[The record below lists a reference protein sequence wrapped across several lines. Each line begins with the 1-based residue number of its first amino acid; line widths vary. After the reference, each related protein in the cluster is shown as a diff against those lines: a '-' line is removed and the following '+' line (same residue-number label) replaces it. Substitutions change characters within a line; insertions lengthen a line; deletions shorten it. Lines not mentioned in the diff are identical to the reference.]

1 MKNLKLYNKKD
12 LISIIKKM
20 GYDDRFGMY
29 QRDYGIRL
37 VAGLAGQ
44 VAFVD
49 IDDFKA
55 LNTKCGY
62 EQADR
67 KIKQAFRDIQKTHI
81 VFRFFSGDEI
91 IIFKQGGIDRKAL
104 ADCQKRIKF
113 TACIGTV
120 GTGTLLQVINKLSAT
135 VLRLKK
141 TGRKGEII

>member
-55 LNTKCGY
+55 LNTNLGY
-62 EQADR
+62 SRADR
-67 KIKQAFRDIQKTHI
+67 KIKQAFRKIQKNHI

-91 IIFKQGGIDRKAL
+91 IIFRQGGIDTKAL
-104 ADCQKRIKF
+104 LNCQKHLKF
-113 TACIGTV
+113 TAAIGTA
-120 GTGTLLQVINKLSAT
+120 GSNNLLQTINKLST
-135 VLRLKK
+135 IVLRLKK